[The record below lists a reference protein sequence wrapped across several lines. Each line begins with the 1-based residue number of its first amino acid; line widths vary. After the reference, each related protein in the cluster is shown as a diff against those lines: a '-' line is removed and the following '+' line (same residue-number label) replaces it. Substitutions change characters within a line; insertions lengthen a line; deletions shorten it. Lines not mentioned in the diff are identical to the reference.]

1 MAGLCSVHSLL
12 EFCPVSR
19 LCSLRNLE
27 GVAVSAQ
34 VCIDI
39 ELNTL

>member
-19 LCSLRNLE
+19 LCSLRNL